1 MVLIVVFF
9 YFNVY
14 LYTLDRNKDFQ
25 DVVSRSQQLDA
36 DRGSE
41 EATILNAACGDGG
54 GGSII
59 ITFTLINSGSVPI
72 QIVRLWL
79 QDLSTSPPII
89 GNMGLLSQNI
99 VLQSGTREPQSFILV
114 LPGAL
119 ADHSFTLRL
128 VTTRSNLIM
137 ATIN

>member
-59 ITFTLINSGSVPI
+59 ITFTLINSGSDF
-72 QIVRLWL
+72 LF
-79 QDLSTSPPII
+79 
-89 GNMGLLSQNI
+89 
-99 VLQSGTREPQSFILV
+99 ESFISSR
-114 LPGAL
+114 AY
-119 ADHSFTLRL
+119 LRETG
-128 VTTRSNLIM
+128 V
-137 ATIN
+137 